1 VSDQNGDMRK
11 LFRNRTD
18 AGLRLA
24 ELLVSLD
31 LESPLVLALPRGGV
45 PVAAPVADRLGC
57 ELDVLLVRKIGHPRQ
72 PELALGAIGESGVT
86 FINQELVERLG
97 VEAAAIEPVVERER
111 VELLRRAKLYRAGRP
126 ATEIAGREV
135 VIVDDG
141 IATGSTVLAAI
152 KVARQAGAKKVIVA
166 TPVAP
171 PEVAG
176 LLVETIDE
184 LVVVETPRSLGA
196 VGQFYQDFSQTT
208 DEEVL
213 ALLESH

>member
-1 VSDQNGDMRK
+1 MSDQNGDMRK